1 MQLNLSSSPNNPTQV
16 IEEEIDNIG
25 LQRVDEAAA
34 VARPAEIDIFYV
46 EEEIQH
52 RADEQPYQWKADGTS
67 ASRDAV
73 STVGELD
80 KPVGDLEPLIDGQ
93 EEVTEAART
102 DLVATRRAVGNH
114 VRRAPKAAKFFY
126 VRLVTIFLGD
136 IAGVASATIL
146 FGLIPWLAFL
156 QAIAIGGAA
165 VTAGTAGAEF
175 KDLQLARN
183 REKAPEELTK
193 DEKPFAHLFSGP
205 KKAES
210 YIKIGIS
217 VALTVVLLIF
227 GGVFAL
233 QATIDSTLAGVLFG
247 CLGAAVGLAS
257 FINYWTF
264 TDDIADLID
273 TKEAIYKIE
282 LERQRELSEAP
293 IRLKHGR
300 STAEARSI
308 QDEYD
313 QRGDAARLHI
323 LALGKKALRNNP
335 GVAGHGLLARS
346 PAVPGVEL
354 QSSSGR
360 CEEDLAQIVL
370 IGPSSNGNPGSESKG
385 ER

>member
-1 MQLNLSSSPNNPTQV
+1 MRININSIPNNPTES
-16 IEEEIDNIG
+16 IEEEIDSIG

-34 VARPAEIDIFYV
+34 IARPAEIDTFYV
-46 EEEIQH
+46 EEEIEF
-52 RADEQPYQWKADGTS
+52 RADEQTHQWKADGTS

-80 KPVGDLEPLIDGQ
+80 KPVGDLEGLINGQ
-93 EEVTEAART
+93 EEVTEAARV
-102 DLVATRRAVGNH
+102 DLVTTRRAVGNH
-114 VRRAPKAAKFFY
+114 VRRAPKAAKLFY
-126 VRLVTIFLGD
+126 IRLVTIFLGD

-183 REKAPEELTK
+183 REKAPEDLT
-193 DEKPFAHLFSGP
+193 DEEKPLAHLFSGP

-210 YIKIGIS
+210 YTKIGIC

-233 QATIDSTLAGVLFG
+233 QAATDSALAGVLFG

-257 FINYWTF
+257 LINYWTY

-273 TKEAIYKIE
+273 TKEAIYKTE
-282 LERQRELSEAP
+282 LNRQRELSEAP

-300 STAEARSI
+300 SEAEAKAIR
-308 QDEYD
+308 DEHEE
-313 QRGDAARLHI
+313 RGEAARLHV

-335 GVAGHGLLARS
+335 GVVGHGLLARTS
-346 PAVPGVEL
+346 AAPGEVL
-354 QSSSGR
+354 NDSSSDI
-360 CEEDLAQIVL
+360 EDDFEQIVL
-370 IGPSSNGNPGSESKG
+370 TSPSPNGRGGAESTE

>member
-1 MQLNLSSSPNNPTQV
+1 MQINISSNPNSPTQT

-34 VARPAEIDIFYV
+34 VGRPAEIDSFYV

-52 RADEQPYQWKADGTS
+52 RADEQPHQWKADGTL

-73 STVGELD
+73 STVGDLD
-80 KPVGDLEPLIDGQ
+80 KPVSDLEPVIDGQ

-102 DLVATRRAVGNH
+102 DLVATRQAVGNH
-114 VRRAPKAAKFFY
+114 VRRAPKAAKLFY
-126 VRLVTIFLGD
+126 ARLVTIFLGD

-183 REKAPEELTK
+183 RQKAPEDLT
-193 DEKPFAHLFSGP
+193 DEERPFAHLFTGP

-210 YIKIGIS
+210 FTKLGLA
-217 VALTVVLLIF
+217 VAFTVVLLIF

-233 QATIDSTLAGVLFG
+233 QAATDSTLAGILFG

-257 FINYWTF
+257 FINYWTY

-273 TKEAIYKIE
+273 VKEAVYESE
-282 LERQRELSEAP
+282 LARQKTLNETP
-293 IRLKHGR
+293 IRLQFGR
-300 STAEARSI
+300 ASAEAKSI
-308 QDEYD
+308 QDEHD
-313 QRGDAARLHI
+313 QRGEAARLHI

-335 GVAGHGLLARS
+335 GVVGHGRTVSSPSQPATLLDISDGRREDDELEQILLDGVS
-346 PAVPGVEL
+346 P
-354 QSSSGR
+354 
-360 CEEDLAQIVL
+360 
-370 IGPSSNGNPGSESKG
+370 NGATKG
-385 ER
+385 E

>member
-1 MQLNLSSSPNNPTQV
+1 MQINISSNPNNPTQT
-16 IEEEIDNIG
+16 IEEEIDSIG

-34 VARPAEIDIFYV
+34 VARPAEIDTFYV

-52 RADEQPYQWKADGTS
+52 RADEQTHQWKADGTS
-67 ASRDAV
+67 ASRDAI

-80 KPVGDLEPLIDGQ
+80 KPVADLEPLIDGQ
-93 EEVTEAART
+93 EEVTEAARA

-114 VRRAPKAAKFFY
+114 VRRAPKAAKLFY
-126 VRLVTIFLGD
+126 ARLVTIFLGD

-183 REKAPEELTK
+183 REKAPEDLT
-193 DEKPFAHLFSGP
+193 DEEKPFAHLFSGP
-205 KKAES
+205 KRAES
-210 YIKIGIS
+210 YTKIGIS
-217 VALTVVLLIF
+217 IALTVVLLIF

-233 QATIDSTLAGVLFG
+233 QAAIDSTLAGVLFG

-257 FINYWTF
+257 FINYWTY

-273 TKEAIYKIE
+273 TKEAIYDTE
-282 LERQRELSEAP
+282 LKRQRSLSETP

-300 STAEARSI
+300 SSAEAKSI
-308 QDEYD
+308 QDEHD
-313 QRGDAARLHI
+313 ERGEAARLHV
-323 LALGKKALRNNP
+323 LALGRKALRNNP
-335 GVAGHGLLARS
+335 GVVGHGRLVRTPS
-346 PAVPGVEL
+346 VPGKVL
-354 QSSSGR
+354 DGSSGR
-360 CEEDLAQIVL
+360 GDEDLEQIVL
-370 IGPSSNGNPGSESKG
+370 TGPSSNGSGGSEFRE

>member
-1 MQLNLSSSPNNPTQV
+1 MQININSSPNNPTQA
-16 IEEEIDNIG
+16 IEEEIDSIG

-34 VARPAEIDIFYV
+34 VARPSEIDTFYV
-46 EEEIQH
+46 EQEIQH
-52 RADEQPYQWKADGTS
+52 RADEQPSQWKADGTS

-73 STVGELD
+73 SAVGELD
-80 KPVGDLEPLIDGQ
+80 KAVGDLEPLIDGQ

-102 DLVATRRAVGNH
+102 DLVETRRAVGNH
-114 VRRAPKAAKFFY
+114 VRRAPKAAKLFY

-183 REKAPEELTK
+183 REKAPEDLTEH
-193 DEKPFAHLFSGP
+193 EKPFAHLFSGP

-210 YIKIGIS
+210 YTKIGLS

-233 QATIDSTLAGVLFG
+233 QAATDSTLAGVLFG

-257 FINYWTF
+257 FINYWTY
-264 TDDIADLID
+264 TDDVADLID
-273 TKEAIYKIE
+273 TKEAIYKTE
-282 LERQRELSEAP
+282 LSRQRELSEAP

-308 QDEYD
+308 QDEHD
-313 QRGDAARLHI
+313 QRGEAARLHI

-335 GVAGHGLLARS
+335 GVAGHGISVRTPVA
-346 PAVPGVEL
+346 PGGEF
-354 QSSSGR
+354 QDSSNRG
-360 CEEDLAQIVL
+360 EDDLEQIVL
-370 IGPSSNGNPGSESKG
+370 TVPSSNGNGSSEFKV